1 MEKIELTKSQVKN
14 LMEFFEIWFIHSI
27 RENDVIDNID
37 YVVDMCEIYT
47 KLKEAREEMFGDER
61 E

>member
-1 MEKIELTKSQVKN
+1 MAKIELTKSQVKN

-37 YVVDMCEIYT
+37 YVVDMCEIYKNLET
-47 KLKEAREEMFGDER
+47 AKERADNG
-61 E
+61 